1 MKRNAGIASIILGV
15 TLLTACSAS
24 PSKPARTLSITGSR
38 TLDVGRVLHGKAT
51 GYKYVGI
58 STSNIVW
65 QCVKVSSSGTWKLTD
80 TASHA
85 QKYGYV
91 FATNT
96 KSAVG
101 DNLSGINPP
110 KTSKVKYSQNNV
122 VSEKNRIQNDNKQN
136 ESDTDEVSSSVTS
149 SSSVASSSTSS
160 TKSSSKNSDL
170 LAYFQKSLD
179 ARVTNDSGKL
189 ISAKATKQNA
199 DYYTVKYIGDQHLDA
214 LGQTELQAYADE
226 LFDSTQKIAAMCGL
240 KYKVGINLWKSDGS
254 TIIARRN
261 ANGGVTVYPVA
272 K

>member
-1 MKRNAGIASIILGV
+1 MIILGV
-15 TLLTACSAS
+15 SMFIIGTFISFVSHHHADAE
-24 PSKPARTLSITGSR
+24 KAARVSRSI
-38 TLDVGRVLHGKAT
+38 
-51 GYKYVGI
+51 
-58 STSNIVW
+58 
-65 QCVKVSSSGTWKLTD
+65 SSSKKLD
-80 TASHA
+80 KALENDYNA
-85 QKYGYV
+85 Q
-91 FATNT
+91 NDQ
-96 KSAVG
+96 SI
-101 DNLSGINPP
+101 DS
-110 KTSKVKYSQNNV
+110 SD
-122 VSEKNRIQNDNKQN
+122 VSEANSELK
-136 ESDTDEVSSSVTS
+136 
-149 SSSVASSSTSS
+149 SSSTSS
-160 TKSSSKNSDL
+160 QKSASKSSDVL
-170 LAYFQKSLD
+170 TYFQKSLD